1 MSRLV
6 RSQTLPEGMIAV
18 TSATEFDDAG
28 LLALGVGDR
37 AEIDD
42 EFQDGH
48 RDGNRDRKRSASR
61 DLLYKVG
68 TEFFNRACRPSTEP
82 SCPLERGGF
91 CLCIAGRFLKGYLP
105 LIRTWPV
112 ERDLSLRRSVWCL
125 WPPPNVY
132 IL

>member
-1 MSRLV
+1 
-6 RSQTLPEGMIAV
+6 MIAV

-61 DLLYKVG
+61 NLLY
-68 TEFFNRACRPSTEP
+68 
-82 SCPLERGGF
+82 
-91 CLCIAGRFLKGYLP
+91 
-105 LIRTWPV
+105 
-112 ERDLSLRRSVWCL
+112 RRVS
-125 WPPPNVY
+125 
-132 IL
+132 

>member
-1 MSRLV
+1 
-6 RSQTLPEGMIAV
+6 MIAV

-61 DLLYKVG
+61 DLLYKFG
-68 TEFFNRACRPSTEP
+68 TEFLNRACRSPTEP
-82 SCPLERGGF
+82 SCPVG
-91 CLCIAGRFLKGYLP
+91 AGRFLYLKVKAVRHRP
-105 LIRTWPV
+105 
-112 ERDLSLRRSVWCL
+112 
-125 WPPPNVY
+125 
-132 IL
+132 

>member
-6 RSQTLPEGMIAV
+6 RSQTLPEEMIAV

-28 LLALGVGDR
+28 LLALGVGDCVK
-37 AEIDD
+37 IDD
-42 EFQDGH
+42 EFQDAITTEIETENDRPREISFTRSELNSSTVPAGPLP
-48 RDGNRDRKRSASR
+48 NRP
-61 DLLYKVG
+61 V
-68 TEFFNRACRPSTEP
+68 
-82 SCPLERGGF
+82 PLGQGGF

>member
-6 RSQTLPEGMIAV
+6 RSQTLPEEMIAV

-61 DLLYKVG
+61 NLLYQ
-68 TEFFNRACRPSTEP
+68 
-82 SCPLERGGF
+82 
-91 CLCIAGRFLKGYLP
+91 
-105 LIRTWPV
+105 
-112 ERDLSLRRSVWCL
+112 RSVQ
-125 WPPPNVY
+125 VRSGFA
-132 IL
+132 